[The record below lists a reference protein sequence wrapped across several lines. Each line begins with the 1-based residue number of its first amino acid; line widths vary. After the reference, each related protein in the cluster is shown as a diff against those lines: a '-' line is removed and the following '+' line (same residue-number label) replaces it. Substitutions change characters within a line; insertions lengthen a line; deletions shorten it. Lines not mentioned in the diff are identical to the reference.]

1 MIGRDRI
8 KLVPPTRLTWTAV
21 GAMAAVFA
29 FTLTFLVARYPA
41 LPDILPVRFNH
52 RGLANGW
59 QYKTWL
65 RVLMPVITQS
75 ALGLVFGVIAALLLS
90 RPHRAEDHRASDMI
104 AATAAAEA
112 VILVALVWVTF
123 QAYAGV
129 ALALMWQR
137 GFGGL
142 GNDYVK
148 IVWIGVGLSALV
160 SIRAMREV
168 GRPSPRPFEA
178 GHWRFGRL
186 YRNSSD
192 PALFVPTRNGE
203 HWTLN
208 FGRPVAAALLA
219 AVLAIGIVAPTVI
232 LGLLLRG

>member
-1 MIGRDRI
+1 MTGPARM
-8 KLVPPTRLTWTAV
+8 KLIPPTRLTWVAV
-21 GAMAAVFA
+21 GAVAAIFA
-29 FTLTFLVARYPA
+29 FTVTFLVARYPA
-41 LPDILPVRFNH
+41 LPDILPVRFNA

-65 RVLMPVITQS
+65 RVLMPVLTQS
-75 ALGLVFGVIAALLLS
+75 ALILVFGTIATLLLS
-90 RPHRAEDHRASDMI
+90 RPHRPEDQRAGDM
-104 AATAAAEA
+104 AAAAAAAEA
-112 VILVALVWVTF
+112 VVLVALVWVTF

-142 GNDYVK
+142 GESYGKV
-148 IVWIGVGLSALV
+148 IWIGVGLSALV
-160 SIRAMREV
+160 SIRAIRRI
-168 GRPSPRPFEA
+168 GRPAPRPFEA

-186 YRNSSD
+186 YRNASD
-192 PALFVPTRNGE
+192 PALFVPTRDGA

-208 FGRPVAAALLA
+208 FGRPVAAALLG
-219 AVLAIGIVAPTVI
+219 LILGIGIVAPTMI